1 MMHTVVPAFDL
12 SAGALCLD
20 LVNTLQ
26 GRSDVTPRDDLTD
39 YHALVR
45 FMLESEAIDPE
56 VADAFDALADADPAN
71 ARAVLE
77 RARAFREGLHGLL
90 SAGITHAPAAGDDL
104 LAVNAELRAAL
115 AHVWMAP
122 GEAGYRWTFG
132 PDAGDIAVPLWLAA
146 RSAFELL
153 RSPQLDRVRACANHD
168 CGWLFL
174 DLSRNRSRKW
184 CDMNTCGNRAKVRR
198 FREREVR
205 H

>member
-1 MMHTVVPAFDL
+1 MHTVVPAFDL

-20 LVNTLQ
+20 LINTRQ
-26 GRSDVTPRDDLTD
+26 GRADATPREDLAD

-45 FMLESEAIDPE
+45 FVLESEVIGADQA
-56 VADAFDALADADPAN
+56 VALGALADADPTA
-71 ARAVLE
+71 AHTVLA
-77 RARAFREGLHGLL
+77 RARAFREGLHGLF
-90 SAGITHAPAAGDDL
+90 SAGIADETPAETDL
-104 LAVNAELRAAL
+104 LAVNHELRAAL

-122 GEAGYRWTFG
+122 EDTGFRMTFG
-132 PDAGDIAVPLWLAA
+132 PDARDMAVPLWLAA
-146 RSAFELL
+146 RSAFDLL
-153 RSPQLDRVRACANHD
+153 RSPDLDRVRECANHD

-198 FREREVR
+198 FREREAQ